1 MKKMKNSLLSK
12 LSLSL
17 VVVAMLLTSSIVN
30 AQSLKINPEKSSMTI
45 SGTTNVHN
53 FTSKVSKI
61 SGELDFSSNEPK
73 SLTVQVP
80 VRSIVSGEKL
90 MDKKTYETF
99 NDQKNPNIVFK
110 MTEVNS
116 VDVNGD
122 KVTASVTGNLSMG
135 GSTKKIT
142 LKVSG
147 SEVKP
152 GVYTFSGST
161 QLKMS
166 EFNMKAP
173 TAMLGA
179 MKVGDAVT
187 LKYNVTFEGAP
198 IAMK

>member
-1 MKKMKNSLLSK
+1 MKTFHFSK
-12 LSLSL
+12 LSVSAL
-17 VVVAMLLTSSIVN
+17 VITMLLTSFVVS
-30 AQSLKINPEKSSMTI
+30 AQTLKINPAKSSMTI

-61 SGELDFSSNEPK
+61 SGELDFSSNQPK
-73 SLTVQVP
+73 TLTVEVP

-90 MDKKTYETF
+90 MDKKTYDTF
-99 NDQKNPNIVFK
+99 KDQVNPTIVFK

-116 VDVNGD
+116 VVVNGNN
-122 KVTASVTGNLSMG
+122 VTASVTGNLSMG

-142 LKVSG
+142 LKVNG
-147 SEVKP
+147 NEVKP